1 MIDGFRLTFTGEELR
16 TLLDARA
23 AEHRANAGHWERER
37 ARTAEDQTEDAPL
50 LPDHL
55 CENEAERQV
64 WRAEVLE
71 FLRDHLEPLEVYR
84 LGEVDLAFAE
94 LLPPAPGWLE
104 QEEYEERTR
113 VGFELSRIGKRI
125 CEAPEII
132 HIGNRDAAALGPG

>member
-16 TLLDARA
+16 ALLEARA
-23 AEHRANAGHWERER
+23 AEHRANASEWERER

-50 LPDHL
+50 LPDHI
-55 CENEAERQV
+55 CQNEAERQA

-84 LGEVDLAFAE
+84 LAEADLDFAE
-94 LLPPAPGWLE
+94 LLPRPPGWLE

-125 CEAPEII
+125 CAAPEII
-132 HIGNRDAAALGPG
+132 QISNPNTGVI